1 MSAATMNAPLPFT
14 KEAIIG
20 NFQVHATNGPAYV
33 QLQATRALA
42 RLKGMYEEARLLAR
56 SKFQTQQQDA
66 WQPTG
71 ELSPVEQA
79 TADGEDITS
88 FHMYATTSSSEDDE
102 EAANQEKDEVP

>member
-20 NFQVHATNGPAYV
+20 NFQIHATNGPAYV

-56 SKFQTQQQDA
+56 SKFQSQQQDV
-66 WQPTG
+66 P
-71 ELSPVEQA
+71 QA
-79 TADGEDITS
+79 PAEPSLVGQAIANGEDLTS
-88 FHMYATTSSSEDDE
+88 FHMYVTDDASEDDE
-102 EAANQEKDEVP
+102 EAANQEKDDDP